1 MTYKRYLL
9 SVLLLGMTTNVFCN
23 DPEETIKQVEE
34 VTEEQV
40 ENQIVK
46 LRREKTKLE
55 QTLLKMKFTFQRIE
69 EGRQFAIDNAGPK
82 IKKEAVSWIEEIGNI
97 ESNYPFEEFIREVLD
112 IISGKSFQILDEEI
126 EESKVSYRKMLRD
139 GVRIIEVLSRK
150 FGTCLDDPENSLVD
164 CLKPLAFVAV
174 QLDRDIQLVDCI
186 QKGVRSIFDLQEETL
201 KKKLT
206 RLEELKRHIQG
217 KQQSEQEEN
226 NPNRKK
232 K

>member
-1 MTYKRYLL
+1 MF
-9 SVLLLGMTTNVFCN
+9 S
-23 DPEETIKQVEE
+23 E
-34 VTEEQV
+34 
-40 ENQIVK
+40 
-46 LRREKTKLE
+46 
-55 QTLLKMKFTFQRIE
+55 
-69 EGRQFAIDNAGPK
+69 
-82 IKKEAVSWIEEIGNI
+82 
-97 ESNYPFEEFIREVLD
+97 
-112 IISGKSFQILDEEI
+112 
-126 EESKVSYRKMLRD
+126 

-150 FGTCLDDPENSLVD
+150 FGTCRDDPENSLVD